1 VTLSHAAPHAPPH
14 LPDPRGPTRRTVLD
28 VRHVSHGGSDGSR
41 CVARRA
47 QAAQARSWSLEGR
60 PGGRGARSHRSPVH
74 TPHPTTGT
82 SGHQPHT
89 NVSTVTVGGPVPRRC
104 RARPDV
110 VNDARVGERSA
121 GAAASSS
128 RCGLRGGLTERKETD
143 DQRRAQQEDGVFRVG
158 PRVISG

>member
-1 VTLSHAAPHAPPH
+1 MRRPISPTREAPHAVPSSMSGTCPTA
-14 LPDPRGPTRRTVLD
+14 DPTAAAA
-28 VRHVSHGGSDGSR
+28 SHGER
-41 CVARRA
+41 RRPRRA
-47 QAAQARSWSLEGR
+47 AGAWRGGPEGGERVPTGRRSTLH
-60 PGGRGARSHRSPVH
+60 A
-74 TPHPTTGT
+74 PHPTTGT